1 VSNPSDMDNLSS
13 YLYKNALVGTL
24 RRLGIWPLIIE
35 TYDIYR
41 WIIKDYRG

>member
-24 RRLGIWPLIIE
+24 RRLGIWPKRVE
-35 TYDIYR
+35 AYNIYR